1 MGTSRRTRHPLA
13 IGAAVLAVL
22 TLVSGVALGAARPS
36 IGVRADRALTPV
48 SVGQS
53 AVVGLTV
60 TTSGVA
66 SPVHLAVT
74 GVPSTLRAT
83 ITPSRLD
90 PEPARS
96 GAAGR
101 TTTRA
106 TLRVTALEA
115 TPPGTRTLTVTATA
129 AAGPGQVA
137 RATAT
142 VRVAVVRSFTL
153 SGTVVQPLTP
163 GTSVPLDL
171 RLTNPGPRPVI
182 VTGLTVAVRSVDRTA
197 AAVAAGLPCTPADY
211 AVTAYTGG
219 RLTLG
224 AGRTTS
230 LTGAGVRPAHLP
242 RVTMLDT
249 ASDQDGCRGARLT
262 LSLTGTGRVR

>member
-1 MGTSRRTRHPLA
+1 MGTSRRTRHRLA

-22 TLVSGVALGAARPS
+22 TLVTGVALGATRPS

-48 SVGQS
+48 SAGQS

-66 SPVHLAVT
+66 SPVRLAVT

-83 ITPSRLD
+83 LTPSRLD
-90 PEPARS
+90 PQLARA
-96 GAAGR
+96 GAGR

-115 TPPGTRTLTVTATA
+115 TPPGTRSLTVTATA
-129 AAGPGQVA
+129 ASGRGTVA

-142 VRVAVVRSFTL
+142 VRVVVVPTFTL
-153 SGTVVQPLTP
+153 SGAVVEPLTP
-163 GTSVPLDL
+163 GTGVPLDL
-171 RLTNPGPRPVI
+171 RLTNPGPRPVT
-182 VTGLTVAVRSVDRTA
+182 VTGLTVAVRRVDRTA

-230 LTGAGVRPAHLP
+230 LTGAGVPPAHLP

-262 LSLTGTGRVR
+262 LSLSGTGRVR